1 MIIVTTDIA
10 QKSYRLS
17 NAQRGCPILAG
28 SYVPELLHVQL
39 AFWSRHFLPGCNVN
53 PCHDRIQANLGLLV
67 LLSGPN
73 GAGKT
78 TFINRFLRQ
87 RAEAFRFVN
96 PDEVARGLAGEGAA
110 RDLAAGR
117 LVLERLDALFVE
129 RADVVLE
136 TTLATR
142 SHAPRIRRFKAA
154 GYRVELIYLR
164 PPSADFSVDRV
175 ARRVAQG
182 GHGIPEDTL
191 RRRFALS
198 LDYLETV
205 YKPLVDSWEVYA
217 SSDEGLELLEMSPR

>member
-1 MIIVTTDIA
+1 MGVTHA
-10 QKSYRLS
+10 
-17 NAQRGCPILAG
+17 
-28 SYVPELLHVQL
+28 
-39 AFWSRHFLPGCNVN
+39 
-53 PCHDRIQANLGLLV
+53 LV
-67 LLSGPN
+67 LLAGPN

-117 LVLERLDALFVE
+117 LAPERLDALFVE

-142 SHAPRIRRFKAA
+142 CHAPRLRRFKAA

-164 PPSADFSVDRV
+164 PPSADFSVARV
-175 ARRVAQG
+175 ARRV
-182 GHGIPEDTL
+182 P
-191 RRRFALS
+191 RRRRRMTKDEERNPS
-198 LDYLETV
+198 LV
-205 YKPLVDSWEVYA
+205 P
-217 SSDEGLELLEMSPR
+217 

>member
-1 MIIVTTDIA
+1 MPT
-10 QKSYRLS
+10 
-17 NAQRGCPILAG
+17 
-28 SYVPELLHVQL
+28 
-39 AFWSRHFLPGCNVN
+39 
-53 PCHDRIQANLGLLV
+53 LV
-67 LLSGPN
+67 LLAGPN

-142 SHAPRIRRFKAA
+142 SHAPRLRRFKAA

-164 PPSADFSVDRV
+164 PPSADFSVARV

-198 LDYLETV
+198 LDYLETT
-205 YKPLVDSWEVYA
+205 YKPLADSWKVYRA
-217 SSDEGLELLEMSPR
+217 GDGVPELLDWEPK

>member
-1 MIIVTTDIA
+1 MIGD
-10 QKSYRLS
+10 
-17 NAQRGCPILAG
+17 
-28 SYVPELLHVQL
+28 PEQ
-39 AFWSRHFLPGCNVN
+39 PT
-53 PCHDRIQANLGLLV
+53 LV
-67 LLSGPN
+67 LLAGPN

-78 TFINRFLRQ
+78 TFINRFLRL

-96 PDEVARGLAGEGAA
+96 PDEAARGLTDIEGPA

-117 LVLERLDALFVE
+117 LVIARLDALFQE

-142 SHAPRIRRFKAA
+142 VHARRLRAWKAA
-154 GYRVELIYLR
+154 GYRVELVYLR
-164 PPSADFSVDRV
+164 PPSADFSVMRV

-182 GHGIPEDTL
+182 GHGIPEATL
-191 RRRFALS
+191 RRRFDLS

-217 SSDEGLELLEMSPR
+217 VSDDDPDLLDWGPR